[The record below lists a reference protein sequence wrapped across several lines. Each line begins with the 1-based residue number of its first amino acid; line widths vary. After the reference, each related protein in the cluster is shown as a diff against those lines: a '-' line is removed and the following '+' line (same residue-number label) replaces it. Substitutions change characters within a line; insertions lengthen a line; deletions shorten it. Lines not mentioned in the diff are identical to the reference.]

1 MTHLF
6 PTRRSSDLDLNG
18 AVNPLTEDERVDL
31 LRRRMEVT
39 LILHRMPKPTV
50 AMLRGAVAGGAL
62 GIALGCDLRIA
73 SDTTNLVPAFARAGF
88 SGDFGISYLL
98 TQLAGTSKAR
108 EIMFLGERINAAE
121 AHRLNLVNQVVPD
134 AELEDRTRAVVE
146 RLANGPALAYRLIK
160 RNLNLA
166 ETVTFEQSLEIDA
179 ANMVRS
185 ILSDDSRDAVR
196 ASREKEHTSELQSL

>member
-1 MTHLF
+1 M
-6 PTRRSSDLDLNG
+6 RISDWSSDVCSSDLVRVVLLRGEGRAFSSGGDLNG

-88 SGDFGISYLL
+88 QGDFGIRYLL
-98 TQLAGTSKAR
+98 TQLAGTSKDR
-108 EIMFLGERINAAE
+108 K
-121 AHRLNLVNQVVPD
+121 
-134 AELEDRTRAVVE
+134 RTRQ
-146 RLANGPALAYRLIK
+146 K
-160 RNLNLA
+160 
-166 ETVTFEQSLEIDA
+166 S
-179 ANMVRS
+179 S
-185 ILSDDSRDAVR
+185 
-196 ASREKEHTSELQSL
+196 H